1 MREGEILKGRK
12 TLRTSLVPVG
22 YPVWVKEKPSK
33 LEVWGLKSRFNFQAF
48 PAAFHGLPAVYLFW
62 INVINPPV
70 PSVTQKKRVTVKK
83 ITRPLLLVHR
93 AWPTRL
99 GGSEIPYHRIIF
111 CLGLTCKS
119 PSDSSQ
125 GNVSQMP
132 CSRCSSRGKT
142 RRRSLQVLEESHMH
156 WCGLEK
162 KKRKKAGV
170 KHLRK
175 HSKECPLAH
184 LVERKMGGIS
194 LIDVRCVPH
203 RTFLT
208 ILQRSTLPCTIL
220 IVRST
225 KLNKEV
231 LS

>member
-1 MREGEILKGRK
+1 MSRGVFYQIKVWTVTKDKWVQRERRETWREKRLNRRKRANTREGEILKGRK

-93 AWPTRL
+93 AQPTQL
-99 GGSEIPYHRIIF
+99 GGSEISYHRIIF
-111 CLGLTCKS
+111 CLGLTWKS
-119 PSDSSQ
+119 SSDSSQ

-132 CSRCSSRGKT
+132 RNERSGRRKT
-142 RRRSLQVLEESHMH
+142 SCFKGRSLQVLEGSHMH

-162 KKRKKAGV
+162 K
-170 KHLRK
+170 
-175 HSKECPLAH
+175 
-184 LVERKMGGIS
+184 LV
-194 LIDVRCVPH
+194 
-203 RTFLT
+203 
-208 ILQRSTLPCTIL
+208 
-220 IVRST
+220 
-225 KLNKEV
+225 LNI
-231 LS
+231 